1 VSVVRLH
8 SDGSL
13 AELTSRTEHAGTGP
27 VPARQDCAH
36 VHSTA
41 FSSAG
46 DRLIAADLGADVLV
60 VYDFDARDGR
70 LSVVSAVPSPPGW
83 GPRYLL
89 WGPGQRT
96 LLVVGELACE
106 VGAFAFDGDTLELIT
121 RVSTVRQ
128 PGDGVFPSDIHSSPD
143 GRRAYVANRDAAN
156 TIATFD
162 TTRPGRPELIGEA
175 SCGGVWPRHFAVTP
189 DGRFLIVA
197 NEHSGEL
204 TALAVDSDG
213 RVAAPVATAAMPGAS
228 FVEVR
233 TE

>member
-1 VSVVRLH
+1 MSVVRLH
-8 SDGSL
+8 PDGSL
-13 AELTSRTEHAGTGP
+13 AEVTSRTEHAGTGP
-27 VPARQDCAH
+27 VPSRQDCAH

-46 DRLIAADLGADVLV
+46 DRLIAADLGADALV
-60 VYDFDARDGR
+60 IYAFDARDGR
-70 LSVVSAVPSPPGW
+70 LSVVSTAATPPGW

-106 VGAFAFDGDTLELIT
+106 VAAFAFDGDTLELIT
-121 RVSTVRQ
+121 RVPTLRQ
-128 PGDGVFPSDIHSSPD
+128 PCDGMFPADIHSSPD
-143 GRRAYVANRDAAN
+143 GRRAYVSNRGAVS

-175 SCGGVWPRHFAVTP
+175 PSGGAWPRHFAVTP
-189 DGRFLIVA
+189 DGRFLVVA
-197 NEHSGEL
+197 NEHSGQL
-204 TALAVDSDG
+204 TVLAVDPDG
-213 RVAAPVATAAMPGAS
+213 RAAAPVASAAMPGAS
-228 FVEVR
+228 YVEVR